1 MSVCNN
7 LYFLCDPCSYAVLLI
22 ETKDQEGQSQVLSA
36 ALEIAEDENVEVDP
50 KFRALVAV
58 GSLML
63 EGLVRKTALDFDVV
77 NIAKAAKGSKEAK
90 IAEVG
95 SDIELLTKQS

>member
-1 MSVCNN
+1 
-7 LYFLCDPCSYAVLLI
+7 
-22 ETKDQEGQSQVLSA
+22 
-36 ALEIAEDENVEVDP
+36 
-50 KFRALVAV
+50 
-58 GSLML
+58 ML

-95 SDIELLTKQS
+95 SDIELLTKQSWIPFGCLISPVPPNKLKVKEEWSRSY